1 MELVQY
7 TVKLDLTDNGCFD
20 TGWRIKQGDSGS
32 SQISAI
38 IVNNDEPV
46 ISALNPP
53 RIVFKRPDG
62 KSIVGNMTLSGSRY
76 FYTFVGNELEIAGPV
91 IMDVKFE
98 DESGRAST
106 ASCKFTCVEDTLG
119 YDPSGSSTYSNPVST
134 LIEVAEERAVDSE
147 AWAVGKRNGVDV
159 EPGDETYHNNA
170 KYWSQQSKGGGGG
183 GSVVEWNQRT
193 SSGTHIADITIDG
206 NKTEIYAPTGGGAG
220 TYASLPD
227 KPSIN
232 GTTLETNIDI
242 TVPTMLSELES
253 DSTHRL
259 VTDNQIANWGDYSR
273 IINKPIFNNK
283 TLNAGNN
290 TINLTDLA
298 DVFVSAA
305 SADNVLIRTSSSW
318 IAGTL
323 GAQSISAR
331 WTISGAEYTGKLN
344 ECISSIC
351 SNITNLNTA
360 VGNANE
366 LLEVALYGE
375 S

>member
-76 FYTFVGNELEIAGPV
+76 FYTFVGNELAIAGPV

-98 DESGRAST
+98 DESGRVST

-159 EPGDETYHNNA
+159 GPGDETYHNNA

-183 GSVVEWNQRT
+183 GSVVEWNQIRT
-193 SSGTHIADITIDG
+193 SGDKIAQITIDG
-206 NKTEIYAPTGGGAG
+206 QTTDVFATSEGGTGGV
-220 TYASLPD
+220 T
-227 KPSIN
+227 K
-232 GTTLETNIDI
+232 
-242 TVPTMLSELES
+242 LSEL
-253 DSTHRL
+253 D
-259 VTDNQIANWGDYSR
+259 D
-273 IINKPIFNNK
+273 
-283 TLNAGNN
+283 
-290 TINLTDLA
+290 
-298 DVFVSAA
+298 
-305 SADNVLIRTSSSW
+305 VLIKAELYHGES
-318 IAGTL
+318 IAYNASKEKWENRRLTEENILVQSPLYDYDGTGTL
-323 GAQSISAR
+323 YDCLIKVFGHIRQLDYQMSH
-331 WTISGAEYTGKLN
+331 
-344 ECISSIC
+344 
-351 SNITNLNTA
+351 SNDVI
-360 VGNANE
+360 E
-366 LLEVALYGE
+366 EDLYGTE
-375 S
+375 